1 MFYITTSRANYIV
14 SGMQIFNI
22 NNWEYIDY
30 RETNSMIPNSVWLYN
45 NDKIIYARNLYNK
58 VVSGNTTTSTVEV
71 PNLLLNDI
79 DIEQQDLLGETN
91 GVLVSNIETIQ
102 KNIYEDLYINF
113 YNTLTMQNQNTQEY
127 ITNIVGASRLNG
139 SISNSSGGETYN
151 DVKLTKIRINYSDNT
166 SLVKAINPAIRISQF
181 VYQYSFNIY
190 VPGTKDITNIEM
202 ISQDESTVYQTIT
215 GLSLE
220 RSKSYKITQNV
231 EIGE

>member
-1 MFYITTSRANYIV
+1 
-14 SGMQIFNI
+14 
-22 NNWEYIDY
+22 
-30 RETNSMIPNSVWLYN
+30 
-45 NDKIIYARNLYNK
+45 
-58 VVSGNTTTSTVEV
+58 
-71 PNLLLNDI
+71 
-79 DIEQQDLLGETN
+79 
-91 GVLVSNIETIQ
+91 
-102 KNIYEDLYINF
+102 
-113 YNTLTMQNQNTQEY
+113 MQNQNTQDY

-151 DVKLTKIRINYSDNT
+151 LVKLTKIRINYSDNT
-166 SLVKAINPAIRISQF
+166 SLVKAINPATRISQF

-202 ISQDESTVYQTIT
+202 ISQDEETTYQTIT